1 MTASRRSLG
10 LIGVK
15 GGVGTSLLAA
25 NTARTAARQL
35 ALRTALID
43 FAPTVSCQASYL
55 ALKNVSRPL
64 EGLKAYEGPFGPK
77 ILETYFAASPEG
89 VLHIPVTHTPESL
102 PLDVL
107 FSLLDKIRLSLDLM
121 VLDLPLFSVNAR
133 TPELLGFCQRAV
145 AVTSTDPLCLASAV
159 KTQPVLAAAVEG
171 LAHLGWA
178 VNQSHPKHPL
188 PKDAAVLPTSTGA
201 VYQIPYGG
209 DDLGLSL
216 RENQGLPGAMDKAF
230 AAMTESLLDESHAWK
245 PAPPLK
251 ADFAASVSEAREP
264 AASFDLS
271 RLARVQE
278 LHQKLLQA
286 FREQGLLQGP
296 DEWGS
301 SRRSDLEP
309 RARAI
314 LEDLL
319 NRESGVAREER
330 ERWIAETFQLAF
342 GLGPLEPYL
351 QDETV
356 TEIMVN
362 GPQKVYVERRGKL
375 EPVPVRFLDDSQLR
389 TTIERILAPIGRRLD
404 ESQPYV
410 DGRLTDGSRINAV
423 LPPISLGGPI
433 LTIRKFSQKQLTA
446 ADLVR
451 FGSLTPEA
459 SAFLGSCVKARKN
472 IVVSGGTGSGKT
484 TLLNVLSCFIPT
496 TERIVTIE
504 DSAELKL
511 SQDHVVRMEARPAN
525 LEGKGRIAIRDLVI
539 NALRMRPDR
548 IVVGEVRGGEALD
561 MLQAMNT
568 GHDGSLTTCHANTPR
583 DALTR
588 LEIMCLMAGL
598 DLPLRAVREQ
608 VVRAVHLIV
617 QQSRLPDGKRAV
629 THIAEVRGLEGDV
642 PVLQDLFKWNDEKG
656 ILECLPFRA
665 SFDKEL
671 LSHEP

>member
-1 MTASRRSLG
+1 
-10 LIGVK
+10 
-15 GGVGTSLLAA
+15 
-25 NTARTAARQL
+25 
-35 ALRTALID
+35 
-43 FAPTVSCQASYL
+43 
-55 ALKNVSRPL
+55 
-64 EGLKAYEGPFGPK
+64 
-77 ILETYFAASPEG
+77 
-89 VLHIPVTHTPESL
+89 
-102 PLDVL
+102 
-107 FSLLDKIRLSLDLM
+107 
-121 VLDLPLFSVNAR
+121 
-133 TPELLGFCQRAV
+133 
-145 AVTSTDPLCLASAV
+145 
-159 KTQPVLAAAVEG
+159 
-171 LAHLGWA
+171 
-178 VNQSHPKHPL
+178 
-188 PKDAAVLPTSTGA
+188 
-201 VYQIPYGG
+201 
-209 DDLGLSL
+209 
-216 RENQGLPGAMDKAF
+216 
-230 AAMTESLLDESHAWK
+230 
-245 PAPPLK
+245 
-251 ADFAASVSEAREP
+251 
-264 AASFDLS
+264 
-271 RLARVQE
+271 
-278 LHQKLLQA
+278 
-286 FREQGLLQGP
+286 
-296 DEWGS
+296 
-301 SRRSDLEP
+301 LEP

-459 SAFLGSCVKARKN
+459 STFLGSCVKARKN

-629 THIAEVRGLEGDV
+629 THIAEIRGLEGDT
-642 PVLQDLFKWNDEKG
+642 PVLQDLFKWDDEKG
-656 ILECLPFRA
+656 VLERLPFRA

>member
-1 MTASRRSLG
+1 MTASRSLG
-10 LIGVK
+10 FIGVK

-25 NTARTAARQL
+25 HTARTVARNRRTL
-35 ALRTALID
+35 TALVD
-43 FAPTVSCQASYL
+43 FAPEVSSQASYL
-55 ALKNVSRPL
+55 ALNHNSRPL
-64 EGLKAYEGPFGPK
+64 SGLKAYEGTLGPK
-77 ILETYFAASPEG
+77 ILGTYFAASPEG
-89 VLHIPVTHTPESL
+89 VLHVPVSSPSDPL

-107 FSLLDKIRLSLDLM
+107 FSLLEKIRLSVGLL
-121 VLDLPLFSVNAR
+121 VLDLPSFSGGAHS
-133 TPELLGFCQRAV
+133 TELLRFCQRAV

-159 KTQPVLAAAVEG
+159 KTQPVFAASVEG
-171 LAHLGWA
+171 LAHLRWA
-178 VNQSHPKHPL
+178 VNQVHPKHPL
-188 PKDAAVLPTSTGA
+188 PKDAAVLPSGA
-201 VYQIPYGG
+201 GPVHQIPYGG

-216 RENQGLPGAMDKAF
+216 RENRGLPSTMEKAF
-230 AAMTESLLDESHAWK
+230 ETMAESLLDESRDWK
-245 PAPPLK
+245 PAFSLGEV
-251 ADFAASVSEAREP
+251 SVHSVLEARETGLV
-264 AASFDLS
+264 FDLAH
-271 RLARVQE
+271 LARIQE
-278 LHQKLLQA
+278 LHQKLLKA

-296 DEWGS
+296 EELGVL
-301 SRRSDLEP
+301 RRDDLEP

-314 LEDLL
+314 LDDLL
-319 NRESGVAREER
+319 NHESGIGREDR

-362 GPQKVYVERRGKL
+362 GPQQVYVERRGKL
-375 EPVPVRFLDDSQLR
+375 EPIPVKFLDDSQLR

-410 DGRLTDGSRINAV
+410 DGRLSDGSRINAV

-459 SAFLGSCVKARKN
+459 STFLGSCVKARKN

-617 QQSRLPDGKRAV
+617 QQSRLPNGKRAV
-629 THIAEVRGLEGDV
+629 THIAEIRGLEGEV

-656 ILECLPFRA
+656 ILEQLPFRA

-671 LSHEP
+671 QK

>member
-1 MTASRRSLG
+1 
-10 LIGVK
+10 
-15 GGVGTSLLAA
+15 
-25 NTARTAARQL
+25 
-35 ALRTALID
+35 
-43 FAPTVSCQASYL
+43 
-55 ALKNVSRPL
+55 
-64 EGLKAYEGPFGPK
+64 
-77 ILETYFAASPEG
+77 
-89 VLHIPVTHTPESL
+89 
-102 PLDVL
+102 
-107 FSLLDKIRLSLDLM
+107 
-121 VLDLPLFSVNAR
+121 
-133 TPELLGFCQRAV
+133 
-145 AVTSTDPLCLASAV
+145 
-159 KTQPVLAAAVEG
+159 
-171 LAHLGWA
+171 
-178 VNQSHPKHPL
+178 
-188 PKDAAVLPTSTGA
+188 
-201 VYQIPYGG
+201 
-209 DDLGLSL
+209 
-216 RENQGLPGAMDKAF
+216 MDKAF
-230 AAMTESLLDESHAWK
+230 TAMTESLLNESRAWK

-251 ADFAASVSEAREP
+251 SDFAASVSEAREP
-264 AASFDLS
+264 AASFDLA

-296 DEWGS
+296 DELGS

-319 NRESGVAREER
+319 NQESGVAREER

-459 SAFLGSCVKARKN
+459 STFLGSCVKARKN

-629 THIAEVRGLEGDV
+629 THIAEIRGLEGDT

>member
-1 MTASRRSLG
+1 
-10 LIGVK
+10 
-15 GGVGTSLLAA
+15 
-25 NTARTAARQL
+25 
-35 ALRTALID
+35 
-43 FAPTVSCQASYL
+43 
-55 ALKNVSRPL
+55 
-64 EGLKAYEGPFGPK
+64 
-77 ILETYFAASPEG
+77 
-89 VLHIPVTHTPESL
+89 
-102 PLDVL
+102 
-107 FSLLDKIRLSLDLM
+107 
-121 VLDLPLFSVNAR
+121 
-133 TPELLGFCQRAV
+133 
-145 AVTSTDPLCLASAV
+145 
-159 KTQPVLAAAVEG
+159 
-171 LAHLGWA
+171 
-178 VNQSHPKHPL
+178 
-188 PKDAAVLPTSTGA
+188 
-201 VYQIPYGG
+201 
-209 DDLGLSL
+209 
-216 RENQGLPGAMDKAF
+216 
-230 AAMTESLLDESHAWK
+230 
-245 PAPPLK
+245 
-251 ADFAASVSEAREP
+251 
-264 AASFDLS
+264 
-271 RLARVQE
+271 
-278 LHQKLLQA
+278 
-286 FREQGLLQGP
+286 
-296 DEWGS
+296 
-301 SRRSDLEP
+301 
-309 RARAI
+309 
-314 LEDLL
+314 
-319 NRESGVAREER
+319 
-330 ERWIAETFQLAF
+330 
-342 GLGPLEPYL
+342 
-351 QDETV
+351 
-356 TEIMVN
+356 
-362 GPQKVYVERRGKL
+362 
-375 EPVPVRFLDDSQLR
+375 LDDSQLR

>member
-1 MTASRRSLG
+1 M
-10 LIGVK
+10 
-15 GGVGTSLLAA
+15 
-25 NTARTAARQL
+25 
-35 ALRTALID
+35 
-43 FAPTVSCQASYL
+43 
-55 ALKNVSRPL
+55 
-64 EGLKAYEGPFGPK
+64 E
-77 ILETYFAASPEG
+77 
-89 VLHIPVTHTPESL
+89 
-102 PLDVL
+102 
-107 FSLLDKIRLSLDLM
+107 
-121 VLDLPLFSVNAR
+121 
-133 TPELLGFCQRAV
+133 
-145 AVTSTDPLCLASAV
+145 
-159 KTQPVLAAAVEG
+159 
-171 LAHLGWA
+171 
-178 VNQSHPKHPL
+178 
-188 PKDAAVLPTSTGA
+188 
-201 VYQIPYGG
+201 
-209 DDLGLSL
+209 
-216 RENQGLPGAMDKAF
+216 KAF
-230 AAMTESLLDESHAWK
+230 ETMAESLLDESRDWK
-245 PAPPLK
+245 PAFSLEEVSVH
-251 ADFAASVSEAREP
+251 SVSEARETGLV
-264 AASFDLS
+264 FDLAH
-271 RLARVQE
+271 LARIQE
-278 LHQKLLQA
+278 LHQKLLKA

-296 DEWGS
+296 EELGVL
-301 SRRSDLEP
+301 RRDDLEP

-314 LEDLL
+314 LDDLL
-319 NRESGVAREER
+319 NHESGIGREDR

-362 GPQKVYVERRGKL
+362 GPQQVYVERRGKL
-375 EPVPVRFLDDSQLR
+375 EPIPVKFLDDSQLR

-410 DGRLTDGSRINAV
+410 DGRLSDGSRINAV

-459 SAFLGSCVKARKN
+459 STFLGSCVKARKN

-617 QQSRLPDGKRAV
+617 QQSRLPNGKRAV
-629 THIAEVRGLEGDV
+629 THIAEIRGLEGEV

-656 ILECLPFRA
+656 ILEQLPFRA

-671 LSHEP
+671 QK